1 LKISNDATLIKL
13 KKSSRGKFLG
23 GKNNFGEYE
32 SIEKW
37 QLWEYKNSTN
47 TRMKWMLVSPPEWM
61 AGSIALR

>member
-1 LKISNDATLIKL
+1 M
-13 KKSSRGKFLG
+13 G

-61 AGSIALR
+61 AGSIAALR